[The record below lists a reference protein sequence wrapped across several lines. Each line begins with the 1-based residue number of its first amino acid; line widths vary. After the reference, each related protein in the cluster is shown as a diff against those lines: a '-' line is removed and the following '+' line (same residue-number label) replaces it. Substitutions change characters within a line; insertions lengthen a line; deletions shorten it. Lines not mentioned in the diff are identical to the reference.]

1 MRLIVPIIIIIGVVI
16 FQSVFIVQEI
26 SQAIVLQFGD
36 PKKIITKAGL
46 NFKLPFIQNVVY
58 LDKRIL
64 NLDSAPEEVIA
75 ADQKRLIV
83 DAIARFKIV
92 DPLKFY
98 ISVGNERVARSRLST
113 IINSRIRGVLGTQEL
128 ATLLSTD
135 RAKQMAIIQNDVNTE
150 AKTLGIQIVVIG
162 VFLFQSIV
170 IVQEI
175 NQAIVLQ
182 FGDPKKIIS
191 KAGLNFKLPFIQN
204 VVFLDKR
211 ILNLDNAPQEV
222 IAADQKRL
230 IVDAIARFK
239 IVDPL
244 KFYISVGNERV
255 ARSRLSTI
263 INSRIRGVLG
273 TQELATLLSTD
284 RAKQMAI
291 NQNDV
296 NTEAKT
302 LGIQIVDVRI
312 KRADLPPANSD
323 AIYKRMQTE
332 REREAKE
339 FRAQGAEIAQKI
351 RSTADKYVTVLLAN
365 PNKKSEIMKGEGD
378 GQRNKIF
385 ANAFGQDPQ
394 FFAFYRAMQ
403 AYETALIGGETSLV
417 LSPDSE
423 FFKFF
428 GKAMKPR

>member
-1 MRLIVPIIIIIGVVI
+1 MKSAKFIVPVIILIGVVI
-16 FQSVFIVQEI
+16 FQSLFIVQEI

-36 PKKIITKAGL
+36 PKKIVTKAGL

-64 NLDSAPEEVIA
+64 NLDNDPEEVIA

-83 DAIARFKIV
+83 DAFARFKIV

-135 RAKQMAIIQNDVNTE
+135 RARQMQIIQSQVNAE
-150 AKTLGIQIVVIG
+150 AKNFGI
-162 VFLFQSIV
+162 
-170 IVQEI
+170 
-175 NQAIVLQ
+175 N
-182 FGDPKKIIS
+182 
-191 KAGLNFKLPFIQN
+191 
-204 VVFLDKR
+204 
-211 ILNLDNAPQEV
+211 
-222 IAADQKRL
+222 
-230 IVDAIARFK
+230 
-239 IVDPL
+239 
-244 KFYISVGNERV
+244 
-255 ARSRLSTI
+255 
-263 INSRIRGVLG
+263 
-273 TQELATLLSTD
+273 
-284 RAKQMAI
+284 
-291 NQNDV
+291 
-296 NTEAKT
+296 
-302 LGIQIVDVRI
+302 IVDVRI
-312 KRADLPPANSD
+312 KRADLPPANSE

-351 RSTADKYVTVLLAN
+351 RSTADKDVTVILAQA
-365 PNKKSEIMKGEGD
+365 NKKSEIMKGEGD

-385 ANAFGQDPQ
+385 ADAFGRDPQ

-403 AYETALIGGETSLV
+403 AYEKALIGGETSLV
-417 LSPDSE
+417 LSPDSD

-428 GKAMKPR
+428 GKSIKPNIKR

>member
-1 MRLIVPIIIIIGVVI
+1 MKVPKFIVP
-16 FQSVFIVQEI
+16 
-26 SQAIVLQFGD
+26 A
-36 PKKIITKAGL
+36 
-46 NFKLPFIQNVVY
+46 
-58 LDKRIL
+58 
-64 NLDSAPEEVIA
+64 
-75 ADQKRLIV
+75 
-83 DAIARFKIV
+83 
-92 DPLKFY
+92 
-98 ISVGNERVARSRLST
+98 
-113 IINSRIRGVLGTQEL
+113 
-128 ATLLSTD
+128 
-135 RAKQMAIIQNDVNTE
+135 
-150 AKTLGIQIVVIG
+150 IVVIG
-162 VFLFQSIV
+162 VILFQSLF

-222 IAADQKRL
+222 IASDQKRL
-230 IVDAIARFK
+230 IIDAITRFQ
-239 IVDPL
+239 ITDPL

-284 RAKQMAI
+284 RTKQMAI
-291 NQNDV
+291 IQSDV
-296 NTEAKT
+296 NKEAKSF
-302 LGIQIVDVRI
+302 GIKIIDVRI

-339 FRAQGAEIAQKI
+339 FRAEGAEIAQKI
-351 RSTADKYVTVLLAN
+351 RSTADKDVTVLLAN
-365 PNKKSEIMKGEGD
+365 ANKKSEIMKGEGD
-378 GQRNKIF
+378 GERNKIF
-385 ANAFGQDPQ
+385 AGAFGRDPQ

-403 AYETALIGGETSLV
+403 AYETALIGGETSMV

>member
-1 MRLIVPIIIIIGVVI
+1 MKAVKFIIPAIVLIAIVI
-16 FQSVFIVQEI
+16 FQSLFIVQEI
-26 SQAIVLQFGD
+26 S
-36 PKKIITKAGL
+36 
-46 NFKLPFIQNVVY
+46 
-58 LDKRIL
+58 
-64 NLDSAPEEVIA
+64 
-75 ADQKRLIV
+75 
-83 DAIARFKIV
+83 
-92 DPLKFY
+92 
-98 ISVGNERVARSRLST
+98 
-113 IINSRIRGVLGTQEL
+113 
-128 ATLLSTD
+128 
-135 RAKQMAIIQNDVNTE
+135 
-150 AKTLGIQIVVIG
+150 
-162 VFLFQSIV
+162 
-170 IVQEI
+170 
-175 NQAIVLQ
+175 QAIVLQ

-211 ILNLDNAPQEV
+211 ILNLDNEPQEV

-284 RAKQMAI
+284 RTKQMSI
-291 NQNDV
+291 IQNDV
-296 NTEAKT
+296 NTEAKNF
-302 LGIQIVDVRI
+302 GIEIVDVRI
-312 KRADLPPANSD
+312 KRADLPPANSE

-351 RSTADKYVTVLLAN
+351 RSTADKDVTVILAEA
-365 PNKKSEIMKGEGD
+365 NKKSEIMKGEGD
-378 GQRNKIF
+378 GLRNKIF
-385 ANAFGQDPQ
+385 ADAFGQDPQ

-403 AYETALIGGETSLV
+403 AYEKALIGGETSLV

-428 GKAMKPR
+428 GKAMKPAVKR

>member
-1 MRLIVPIIIIIGVVI
+1 MRGVKFIVPAIVLIGVVI
-16 FQSVFIVQEI
+16 FQSLFIVQEI

-36 PKKIITKAGL
+36 PKKIVTKAGL

-64 NLDSAPEEVIA
+64 NLDNDPEEVIA

-83 DAIARFKIV
+83 DAFARFKIV

-135 RAKQMAIIQNDVNTE
+135 RARQMQIIQSQVNDE
-150 AKTLGIQIVVIG
+150 AKNFGI
-162 VFLFQSIV
+162 
-170 IVQEI
+170 
-175 NQAIVLQ
+175 N
-182 FGDPKKIIS
+182 
-191 KAGLNFKLPFIQN
+191 
-204 VVFLDKR
+204 
-211 ILNLDNAPQEV
+211 
-222 IAADQKRL
+222 
-230 IVDAIARFK
+230 
-239 IVDPL
+239 
-244 KFYISVGNERV
+244 
-255 ARSRLSTI
+255 
-263 INSRIRGVLG
+263 
-273 TQELATLLSTD
+273 
-284 RAKQMAI
+284 
-291 NQNDV
+291 
-296 NTEAKT
+296 
-302 LGIQIVDVRI
+302 IVDVRI
-312 KRADLPPANSD
+312 KRADLPPANSE

-351 RSTADKYVTVLLAN
+351 RSTADKDVTVILAQA
-365 PNKKSEIMKGEGD
+365 NKKSEIMKGEGD

-385 ANAFGQDPQ
+385 ADAFGRDPQ

-403 AYETALIGGETSLV
+403 AYEKALIGGETSLV
-417 LSPDSE
+417 LSPDSD

-428 GKAMKPR
+428 GKSIKPNVKR